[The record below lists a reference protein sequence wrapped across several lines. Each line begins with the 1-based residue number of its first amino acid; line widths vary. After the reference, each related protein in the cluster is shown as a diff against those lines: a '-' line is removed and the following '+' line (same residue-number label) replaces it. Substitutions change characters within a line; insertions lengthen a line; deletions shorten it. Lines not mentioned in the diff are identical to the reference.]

1 MDVAVSI
8 IVGILLI
15 IGALGTIIPILPG
28 SILTIASLLGWAFV
42 IGGTVGWTIFAIGA
56 LLCAL
61 GVSASTIL
69 TGTRLKRRGI
79 PNSSI
84 LIGAA
89 VGVIGM
95 FVIPVIGL
103 FIGFAIGLYASEWN
117 RLRDAREALSASI
130 VAAKSVGLG
139 MLIEFFCASLAIAV
153 WIVGLF
159 IYF

>member
-69 TGTRLKRRGI
+69 TGTRLKRRCI

-130 VAAKSVGLG
+130 AVAKSVGLG
-139 MLIEFFCASLAIAV
+139 MLIEFFCACLAIAV